1 MKILIK
7 NGRVIDPLTN
17 IDDTLDILIQDG
29 RIVEVKAKIDTSEA
43 QTIDASRLVVTPGLI
58 DMHVHLREPGFEYK
72 ETIASGAKA
81 AARGGFT
88 SIACMPNTSPPND
101 NRGVTEFILAQ
112 ARKVNLVNVFPV
124 AAITKG
130 LQGKELTDMA
140 DLQAAGAIA
149 FSDDGQ
155 PVSSSLIMRRAL
167 EYAQMLNTL
176 IIDHCEDR
184 ELSAE
189 GVMNEGEWSLKF
201 GLQGIPAV
209 AEEII
214 VARDILLTRLTGSPL
229 HVAHLSTKGSL
240 ELLRWAKANRL
251 PVTAEV
257 TPHHLLLTDQMMADY
272 DTNLKVNPP
281 LRSEEDRQALLEGLR
296 DGTIDVIATDH
307 APHAPDE
314 KDVEFDQAPFGI
326 IGLES
331 ALPVLLDRLVQTKII
346 TLNRLVE
353 LLSTNPA
360 RLLKLKNKGHLQV
373 GANADLTLIQLQKKH
388 TLDVSQFASQSRN
401 CPFAGWS
408 VKGRAVMTIVGG
420 RIVYNAL
427 SP

>member
-373 GANADLTLIQLQKKH
+373 GADADLTLIQLQKKH

-427 SP
+427 SS

>member
-373 GANADLTLIQLQKKH
+373 GADADLTLIQLQKKH

>member
-1 MKILIK
+1 VKILIK

-373 GANADLTLIQLQKKH
+373 GADADLTLIQLQKKH

-427 SP
+427 SS

>member
-81 AARGGFT
+81 AAQGGFT

-373 GANADLTLIQLQKKH
+373 GADADLTLIQLQKKH

>member
-29 RIVEVKAKIDTSEA
+29 RIVEVKAKIDSSEA

-214 VARDILLTRLTGSPL
+214 VARDILLTRLTRSPL

-373 GANADLTLIQLQKKH
+373 GADADLTLIQLQKKH

>member
-1 MKILIK
+1 VKILIK

>member
-7 NGRVIDPLTN
+7 NGRVIDPLAD
-17 IDDTLDILIQDG
+17 IDDTLDILIKDG
-29 RIVEVKAKIDTSEA
+29 RIVELKPKIDTSEA
-43 QTIDASRLVVTPGLI
+43 QIIDASRLIVTPGLI

-72 ETIASGAKA
+72 ETIASGALA

-88 SIACMPNTSPPND
+88 SIACMPNTFPAND
-101 NRGVTEFILAQ
+101 NRGITEFILAQ

-130 LQGKELTDMA
+130 LQGQELTDMA

-167 EYAQMLNTL
+167 EYARMLKTL

-184 ELSAE
+184 ELSAD

-201 GLQGIPAV
+201 GLRGIPAA
-209 AEEII
+209 AEEIM
-214 VARDILLTRLTGSPL
+214 VARDILLTKLTGSPL
-229 HVAHLSTKGSL
+229 HLAHISTQGSL
-240 ELLRWAKANRL
+240 ELVRWAKANHF

-257 TPHHLLLTDQMMADY
+257 TPHHLLLTDQMIASY

-281 LRSEEDRQALLEGLR
+281 LRSENDRKALLEGLQ

-331 ALPVLLDRLVQTKII
+331 ALPVLLDRLVQPRII

-353 LLSTNPA
+353 LLATNPA
-360 RLLKLKNKGHLQV
+360 RILKLKNKGHLQV
-373 GANADLTLIQLQKKH
+373 GADADITLIQLQKKH
-388 TLDVSQFASQSRN
+388 TLDVSRFASQSQN
-401 CPFAGWS
+401 CPFDGWS

>member
-1 MKILIK
+1 VKILIK

-331 ALPVLLDRLVQTKII
+331 ALPVLLDRLVQTRII

-373 GANADLTLIQLQKKH
+373 GADADLTLIQLQKKH

-427 SP
+427 SS